1 MTTPTQTLR
10 DEHRVILCALDLLE
24 RGSGRLATGGALP
37 DGWWPGIIAWLR
49 AFADV
54 NHHAKEERYLFPA
67 LAKAGVPADG
77 GPIQVMLE
85 EHVQG
90 RGFVR
95 AMEGGPP
102 AGRVEAAGRYVQL
115 LRDHI
120 DKENSVLFPLTEAVL
135 DDRAQQLLEREFE
148 TVEAEQGR
156 AASIP
161 HAEAELERLAKALG

>member
-1 MTTPTQTLR
+1 MTAPTQTLR
-10 DEHRVILCALDLLE
+10 EEHRVILVALDLLE

-95 AMEGGPP
+95 AMESGPP
-102 AGRVEAAGRYVQL
+102 SGRVEAAGRYVQL

-120 DKENSVLFPLTEAVL
+120 DKENGVLFPLTEAVL

-148 TVEAEQGR
+148 TVEVEQGR
-156 AASIP
+156 DASIP